1 MLISSP
7 SAKILLSL
15 EQSEVLLLHGDPT
28 CWPLHV
34 GDSWTAAKQLHVTS
48 WPSCYSTML
57 SWMLWSYHQTQQ
69 WRNPCCSL
77 APDIPVWPNSAK
89 WSVKYY
95 QLAWNSSGQAGADWS
110 AVNGVKPL
118 ISRHNQHCKCCL
130 MVIAAIMTVTFVLSV
145 AVFICFSN
153 LFTTEFALTSM
164 RNHVEL

>member
-1 MLISSP
+1 
-7 SAKILLSL
+7 
-15 EQSEVLLLHGDPT
+15 
-28 CWPLHV
+28 
-34 GDSWTAAKQLHVTS
+34 
-48 WPSCYSTML
+48 ML

-69 WRNPCCSL
+69 WRNACCSL

-89 WSVKYY
+89 CSVKYY

-145 AVFICFSN
+145 AVFICFSQSFYYWICPHFYEK
-153 LFTTEFALTSM
+153 LSSSWTLEWPVC
-164 RNHVEL
+164 VELKNPWIFPVCSSKCLLLCIDTGWRESSFRRQWQMKAEE